1 MKCKRRKAF
10 LGTAAAIAS
19 IVSALATAG
28 TGIYNSVQNRKRL
41 LEQQRATNLSNIDE
55 QNSLLQQNLGQLAN
69 NRDYITDR
77 QNDVILNTR
86 NTNQLAMGGR
96 RKVRKQI
103 RQMMKKE
110 LDEVYDSSNEAFTPA
125 TPREIKNTLRHIGDT
140 TTYQSGPR
148 KGEYKDRFRQVF
160 NIKCR

>member
-19 IVSALATAG
+19 IVSALASTG
-28 TGIYNSVQNRKRL
+28 KGIYDSVQNKKRL
-41 LEQQRATNLSNIDE
+41 EEQQRATNLSNIDE

-86 NTNQLAMGGR
+86 NTNQLAMGGYR
-96 RKVRKQI
+96 
-103 RQMMKKE
+103 
-110 LDEVYDSSNEAFTPA
+110 
-125 TPREIKNTLRHIGDT
+125 
-140 TTYQSGPR
+140 
-148 KGEYKDRFRQVF
+148 DRFKACFGMR
-160 NIKCR
+160 KRR

>member
-19 IVSALATAG
+19 IVSALASTG
-28 TGIYNSVQNRKRL
+28 KGIYDSVQNKKRL

-86 NTNQLAMGGR
+86 NTNQLAMGGYR
-96 RKVRKQI
+96 
-103 RQMMKKE
+103 
-110 LDEVYDSSNEAFTPA
+110 
-125 TPREIKNTLRHIGDT
+125 
-140 TTYQSGPR
+140 
-148 KGEYKDRFRQVF
+148 DRFKACYGMR
-160 NIKCR
+160 KRR

>member
-41 LEQQRATNLSNIDE
+41 QEQQRATNLSNIDE

-86 NTNQLAMGGR
+86 NTNQLAMGGYR
-96 RKVRKQI
+96 
-103 RQMMKKE
+103 
-110 LDEVYDSSNEAFTPA
+110 
-125 TPREIKNTLRHIGDT
+125 
-140 TTYQSGPR
+140 
-148 KGEYKDRFRQVF
+148 DRFKACYGMR
-160 NIKCR
+160 KRR

>member
-19 IVSALATAG
+19 IVSALASTG
-28 TGIYNSVQNRKRL
+28 KGIYDSVQNKKRL

-77 QNDVILNTR
+77 QNDIILNTR
-86 NTNQLAMGGR
+86 NTNQLAMGGYR
-96 RKVRKQI
+96 
-103 RQMMKKE
+103 
-110 LDEVYDSSNEAFTPA
+110 
-125 TPREIKNTLRHIGDT
+125 
-140 TTYQSGPR
+140 
-148 KGEYKDRFRQVF
+148 DRFKACYGMR
-160 NIKCR
+160 KRR